1 MLPSWLYHCN
11 NTIVATVLSMIQPWP
26 WFFYCKCPGPIIIT
40 VFSMIQSGS
49 LLTVQVNSLSQYFH
63 CNSPDLVIA
72 TAQSLP
78 HLFANDT
85 TTVLSFWQCWN
96 PIIDAVS
103 CCYSLTMAT
112 ILSMSQSS
120 RFFSHVI
127 VTDRQLFKGL
137 QHCLGHIIVTENF
150 VTDSNG
156 WVTNVGF
163 DSVLSCRR
171 LGLAIFCCYER
182 TESAFVISKC
192 EWFLKVQTEA
202 SSATRHTHSCLPPT
216 YATRFLQN
224 ILKLHS
230 KKVPSKIY

>member
-26 WFFYCKCPGPIIIT
+26 WFYYCKCPGPIIIT

-96 PIIDAVS
+96 PIIDADS

-137 QHCLGHIIVTENF
+137 QHCYRKLCHWFHWFGNQRWFRLCVVMPSPGLSHFLLLRT
-150 VTDSNG
+150 NG
-156 WVTNVGF
+156 ISFCHFQMWM
-163 DSVLSCRR
+163 
-171 LGLAIFCCYER
+171 IF
-182 TESAFVISKC
+182 ESANWSK
-192 EWFLKVQTEA
+192 Q
-202 SSATRHTHSCLPPT
+202 RHTPHTFVSSSYLCHPLP
-216 YATRFLQN
+216 A
-224 ILKLHS
+224 KHS
-230 KKVPSKIY
+230 KAAL